1 MKSEFKITEEFVSIV
16 DTKDHVIGEAP
27 RFGIHETS
35 LLHRASHI
43 FIFTSQG
50 KLWVQKRA
58 DSCDTFPGF
67 FCSSAAGHVK
77 TGESYEEAAER
88 EVEEELG
95 LKNIKLKRLYIL
107 QASPETVNEFV
118 GFFVGKSDEKPV
130 MNEESTELLLL
141 SMREVDNLMKSKE
154 IVPIFRKLFEWYKI
168 NELQVI

>member
-1 MKSEFKITEEFVSIV
+1 MMSEEIIDVV
-16 DTKDHVIGEAP
+16 DGNNVIIGEALGK
-27 RFGIHETS
+27 GIHDTN

-43 FIFTSQG
+43 FIFTSGG

-77 TGESYEEAAER
+77 KGESYEEAAER

-95 LKNIKLKRLYIL
+95 LKNVELKRLYLL

-118 GFFVGKSDEKPV
+118 AFFVGKSNEKPV
-130 MNEESTELLLL
+130 MNEESSELLLL
-141 SMREVDNLMKSKE
+141 SIDKIDYLMKTAR
-154 IVPIFRKLFEWYKI
+154 IVPIFRKLFEWYEAHYDLK
-168 NELQVI
+168 VI